1 MAAPGAAVYGR
12 MGTSTQRFGGACSWL
27 IACLNVLTGNV
38 DRPGGVMF
46 PLSASVYRPPR
57 TPASEHRD
65 RWHSRVRG
73 LGELLG
79 ELPAVTLA
87 EDILTPG
94 PGRIRGLVT
103 VAGNPAVSVPG
114 SVAMHEALA
123 DLELMIS
130 IDSYVNETTRHADVI
145 LPGES
150 PFERPHFPFLTRF
163 AVRNVVQWSDPVLP
177 PEGDRPREWEALL
190 RVAAAFEQR
199 TDIDVASDDDAAF
212 AGRVAAE
219 VRDPRSPVHG
229 RDPDEIV
236 RLAGPARGPERLI
249 DFRFRVGPYG
259 DGYGADPD
267 GLSIDKLRRHPHGID
282 LGPLRPRLA
291 DVVATRS
298 GRIELAHPELAAELE
313 RALAEPPP
321 SAGSLL
327 LVSRR
332 SLRSNNSWM
341 HNIPKLVSGRPRCT
355 LLIHPDDAAARGVAD
370 GDVVHVRSATGAVL
384 VPAEVTADI
393 MAGVVNLP
401 HGWGHDLPG
410 MRMAVAAASPGV
422 NSNLLGDGTLV
433 DGLTNTA
440 VTNGIPVTVEPSA
453 APGAVDG
460 RHSGRAHD
468 ERAVVGVSAGSRL
481 PGSPTPM
488 HEWVVG
494 GGVRLAGDSWGDPSG
509 PLVILQHGGGQTR
522 HAWKGTGQTL
532 AAAGYHAVAFDA
544 RGHGDSEW
552 VADGDYTQDAMVDDL
567 VAVVEA
573 LDGAVPCSSARRWA
587 EGRASWRPA
596 SGTSTPPASCSS
608 TSPRGSSS
616 TARRRSRRSWR
627 QGKDGFTTLDD
638 VADAIADVPA
648 PPAPAAAPRRSRQ
661 ERPTRRRRALPLAL
675 GPAVHARACATSTTA
690 TSAWRRAP
698 APWTCRRCSCAADSP
713 TSSPRRARVEFLE
726 LCPHAEYVNVPGAA
740 HMVAGDRNDIFGD
753 AVVDFLA
760 RHVPADGGP
769 PRAGH
774 AARPHLGPPGG
785 RSTTCR
791 SAGSRRDRIRHVQLI
806 DRRLVMSSR

>member
-1 MAAPGAAVYGR
+1 MLYGDSYAIPVPDLDRTDHLIIFGGNPLVSNGSIMSAPNMKARLQRIQERGGRVVVVDPRRTETAAVADEHVFVRPGTDLWMLAAMVRHVLATGAVDQPFVDQWADGVEAVGRMVEPFSFDAVATRCGVAASTVRRLAEDLVAAPRTAVYGR
-12 MGTSTQRFGGACSWL
+12 MGTSTQRFGSACSWL

-79 ELPAVTLA
+79 ELPAITLA

-114 SVAMHEALA
+114 SVAMREALA
-123 DLELMIS
+123 ELELMIS

-199 TDIDVASDDDAAF
+199 TDVDVASVDDAAF

-236 RLAGPARGPERLI
+236 RLAGAARGPERLI

-267 GLSIDKLRRHPHGID
+267 GLSIEKLRRHPHGID
-282 LGPLRPRLA
+282 LGPLQPRLA

-298 GRIELAHPELAAELE
+298 GRIELAHPELAAELD

-355 LLIHPDDAAARGVAD
+355 LLIHPDDAAARGVTD
-370 GDVVHVRSATGAVL
+370 GDVVQVRSATGAVR
-384 VPAEVTADI
+384 VPVEVTADI

-453 APGAVDG
+453 APGAVDAG
-460 RHSGRAHD
+460 TPVGLLMS
-468 ERAVVGVSAGSRL
+468 ER
-481 PGSPTPM
+481 
-488 HEWVVG
+488 
-494 GGVRLAGDSWGDPSG
+494 
-509 PLVILQHGGGQTR
+509 
-522 HAWKGTGQTL
+522 
-532 AAAGYHAVAFDA
+532 
-544 RGHGDSEW
+544 
-552 VADGDYTQDAMVDDL
+552 
-567 VAVVEA
+567 
-573 LDGAVPCSSARRWA
+573 SSA
-587 EGRASWRPA
+587 
-596 SGTSTPPASCSS
+596 
-608 TSPRGSSS
+608 
-616 TARRRSRRSWR
+616 
-627 QGKDGFTTLDD
+627 
-638 VADAIADVPA
+638 
-648 PPAPAAAPRRSRQ
+648 
-661 ERPTRRRRALPLAL
+661 
-675 GPAVHARACATSTTA
+675 
-690 TSAWRRAP
+690 
-698 APWTCRRCSCAADSP
+698 
-713 TSSPRRARVEFLE
+713 
-726 LCPHAEYVNVPGAA
+726 
-740 HMVAGDRNDIFGD
+740 
-753 AVVDFLA
+753 
-760 RHVPADGGP
+760 
-769 PRAGH
+769 
-774 AARPHLGPPGG
+774 
-785 RSTTCR
+785 
-791 SAGSRRDRIRHVQLI
+791 
-806 DRRLVMSSR
+806 